1 MSTVD
6 TIETF
11 RKAFEGGD
19 HAGVVATFADD
30 IVLHSPAV
38 IESEYPGREL
48 VATIMGLAM
57 ETIEEPRIPDVLHSD
72 DGSTHALI
80 VEGRV
85 GAQRLQGMLYL
96 RTDATGLVEDVT
108 FMIRPLRANEAFVA
122 AMGARGAQP
131 ALDLE
136 AGGA

>member
-1 MSTVD
+1 MSTID
-6 TIETF
+6 TIESF

-19 HAGVVATFADD
+19 HAGVVATFADG

-38 IESEYPGREL
+38 IESEYPGRDV

-57 ETIEEPRIPDVLHSD
+57 ETIEEPRIPDVLQSD
-72 DGSTHALI
+72 DGTTHALI

-85 GAQRLQGMLYL
+85 GAHRLQGCLYL
-96 RTDATGLVEDVT
+96 RTEPTGLVDDVT
-108 FMIRPLRANEAFVA
+108 FMIRPLRANEAFVS